1 MQAIRP
7 PRIRRL
13 AAALGWAGL
22 ALAAALLLGL
32 PALGVLALQD
42 TAVVAPQQAPQ
53 PLDIQRAIRLM
64 QAHDPRG
71 KLPGISRN
79 LALNERDLSLLAHFA
94 SNRLLPARARV
105 QLHAGRAQLQVSLP
119 VPASRLGQWLNLD
132 LQLLDRPG
140 RLPAL
145 DTLHVGR
152 LRLPAVLVQALLPGL
167 VRALELQPQIELARH
182 LVSQINFLPGQ
193 MSLAYAWPDDLLRS
207 LTAGLL
213 PAEEQARV
221 HVYTDLLQQLVPDL
235 VAAGAPVA
243 RPARIA
249 PAAQAMGL
257 RPAQVAGRAASG
269 PGEVSMAQLMAPVF
283 ALARQRSTDSAS
295 AALENR
301 AALTALALV
310 VNTLPTAPQRAGGTA
325 GKPAGPASAANV
337 TLMGRPD
344 TPLHFLISAALSAK
358 GGAALADAVGLYKE
372 LSDSRGGSGFSFN
385 DLAADRAGTRLG
397 QLAMRDPLAFQSRL
411 AAGVQE
417 DDLLP
422 WVADLPDALSNREFL
437 RRYGGVG
444 APAYRLMV
452 QDIEARLDQKSLL
465 STAP

>member
-1 MQAIRP
+1 MHAIRP
-7 PRIRRL
+7 ARLKRL
-13 AAALGWAGL
+13 AAALGWA
-22 ALAAALLLGL
+22 ALVGAMALLLGL
-32 PALGVLALQD
+32 PALLALAVQD
-42 TAVVAPQQAPQ
+42 APVVAPQQAPQ

-71 KLPGISRN
+71 RLPGISRT
-79 LALNERDLSLLAHFA
+79 LALNDRDLSLLAHFA
-94 SNRLLPARARV
+94 SNRLVPAQARV
-105 QLHAGRAQLQVSLP
+105 QLHAGRAWVQVSLP
-119 VPASRLGQWLNLD
+119 VPASRLGSWLNLE
-132 LQLLDRPG
+132 LQLVDRPG

-167 VRALELQPQIELARH
+167 VRALELGPQIELAQH
-182 LVSQINFLPGQ
+182 LVSQIAFQPGQ
-193 MSLAYAWPDDLLRS
+193 MSLVYAWPDDLLRS

-221 HVYTDLLQQLVPDL
+221 QVYTQLLQQLVPEL
-235 VAAGAPVA
+235 VAAAAPGA
-243 RPARIA
+243 RPAIIN
-249 PAAQAMGL
+249 PAAD
-257 RPAQVAGRAASG
+257 PAHQRSARRAGRAASG
-269 PGEVSMAQLMAPVF
+269 PGEVSMAQLLAPVF
-283 ALARQRSTDSAS
+283 ALARQRSVDSAS

-301 AALTALALV
+301 AALTALALA
-310 VNTLPTAPQRAGGTA
+310 VNTLPVGLAQAGR
-325 GKPAGPASAANV
+325 PAGPASSAHV

-344 TPLHFLISAALSAK
+344 TPLHYLISAALSAK
-358 GGAALADAVGLYKE
+358 GGAALADAVGLFKE

-397 QLAMRDPLAFQSRL
+397 QLAMRDPLTFQTRL

-422 WVADLPDALSNREFL
+422 WVADLPDALSDRDFL
-437 RRYGGVG
+437 RRFGGVG

-452 QDIEARLDQKSLL
+452 RDIEARLDQKSLL